1 MKKLL
6 NIQKYLFNITLFTE
20 ALPFIFLL
28 LFSNRIKDKG
38 KREFFLYAALTALS
52 VICLF
57 LFRYVYPDRTIYFT
71 IGRIHPVIEFSI
83 IAWIFSLFFQNKII
97 KKIVAFAPIPFF
109 LICLI
114 DYLSAKTLSIAYV
127 PLLTECL
134 FFISLF
140 IYFFFEKMKQDI
152 NEPLFNTF
160 IFWIAVAFLINF
172 SGNFLLFVY
181 SETSNKE
188 PDFKTNYTIIYS
200 TVTIIKNILL
210 CIAVTM
216 KENLTKNTSANNNL
230 SINTN
235 PLFFNPDKTSS
246 I

>member
-38 KREFFLYAALTALS
+38 KREFFIYAILTALS
-52 VICLF
+52 VTCLF
-57 LFRYVYPDRTIYFT
+57 LFRYTYPNKNTYFS
-71 IGRIHPVIEFSI
+71 IVRIHNVIEFSI
-83 IAWIFSLFFQNKII
+83 VAWIFSLFFHNKII

-109 LICLI
+109 IICLI

-134 FFISLF
+134 FFIALL
-140 IYFFFEKMKQDI
+140 IYFFFEKMKLDV

-216 KENLTKNTSANNNL
+216 KESVNKNNSSNNSILTIA
-230 SINTN
+230 N
-235 PLFFNPDKTSS
+235 PLIFTPDKTSS